1 MDTLLRM
8 LDSGL
13 LRVCHQALEERP
25 YFTVLMSHRN
35 TPGKNRF
42 NSTKRAIRPGL
53 TTASLSANSD
63 FPPANFNP
71 LAEYVEGET
80 QCNGEDAE
88 LSVIHNFALSFDGY
102 SNNGDEVTGF
112 DNCAAIA
119 NRAQQMWL
127 ENKVLPESL
136 HDLRTCLFFEQRRH
150 HWDAPT
156 GIDFERAMVRRIREI
171 SGDAVPLDP
180 NSPLAARRRQQK

>member
-1 MDTLLRM
+1 MTTE
-8 LDSGL
+8 
-13 LRVCHQALEERP
+13 QPAE
-25 YFTVLMSHRN
+25 
-35 TPGKNRF
+35 
-42 NSTKRAIRPGL
+42 NSSELVAVP
-53 TTASLSANSD
+53 S
-63 FPPANFNP
+63 
-71 LAEYVEGET
+71 
-80 QCNGEDAE
+80 EDAE

-102 SNNGDEVTGF
+102 SSNGDEVTGF

-150 HWDAPT
+150 HWDGPT

-171 SGDAVPLDP
+171 SGDAVLLDP
-180 NSPLAARRRQQK
+180 NSPLAVRRRQQK

>member
-1 MDTLLRM
+1 MTTE
-8 LDSGL
+8 
-13 LRVCHQALEERP
+13 QPAE
-25 YFTVLMSHRN
+25 
-35 TPGKNRF
+35 
-42 NSTKRAIRPGL
+42 NSSELVAVP
-53 TTASLSANSD
+53 S
-63 FPPANFNP
+63 
-71 LAEYVEGET
+71 
-80 QCNGEDAE
+80 EDAE

-150 HWDAPT
+150 HWDGPT
-156 GIDFERAMVRRIREI
+156 GIDFERAMVRKIREI

-180 NSPLAARRRQQK
+180 NSPLAAHHRQQK

>member
-1 MDTLLRM
+1 MTRRSIRSTWWKCGKVTEARGLRIR
-8 LDSGL
+8 G
-13 LRVCHQALEERP
+13 
-25 YFTVLMSHRN
+25 
-35 TPGKNRF
+35 
-42 NSTKRAIRPGL
+42 RAISVDVYRKWSM
-53 TTASLSANSD
+53 TTEQPAENSSELVAVPSD
-63 FPPANFNP
+63 
-71 LAEYVEGET
+71 
-80 QCNGEDAE
+80 DAE

-112 DNCAAIA
+112 DKCAVIA

-127 ENKVLPESL
+127 EKKVLPESL

-171 SGDAVPLDP
+171 SGDSVPLDP